1 MIPSPTLLRISQLA
15 RFWGR
20 NQQTLLTWIRLGR
33 LPAIRSP
40 GGHYR
45 VRPADVR
52 AFCAREGLPVPPGAA
67 SAEARVVVAGAQ
79 AAKALRAADVAVEGH
94 DDPYDALVRAAR
106 GDAALLVLPAA
117 SSAFDAAAAIAALR
131 RAPATRALPVLVTG
145 PARRSRVEALEQAG
159 ATRVVTERDGATLVE
174 AVRALLG
181 AS

>member
-106 GDAALLVLPAA
+106 GDAAL
-117 SSAFDAAAAIAALR
+117 R